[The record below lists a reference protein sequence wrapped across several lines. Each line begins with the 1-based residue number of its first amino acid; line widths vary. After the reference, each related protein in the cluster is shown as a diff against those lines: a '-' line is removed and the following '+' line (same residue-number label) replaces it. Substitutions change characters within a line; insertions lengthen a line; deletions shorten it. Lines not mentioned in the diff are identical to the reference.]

1 MGIVTVTRW
10 LHDFPFSLFSFH
22 FISFGREMTSDY
34 DDDNDDDIFDEL
46 EKESEKDGFFDK
58 YRQEKI
64 NQLNSIIRRNNNLS
78 NYYSEVSTND
88 ELIELMSKKI
98 KFGNQLLI
106 FINENFISCQLL
118 VNLIKEIILKSNGLF
133 NVIIVNALTVSF
145 IVDKLKIKTLPSLVF
160 YNNGQQINIKVGLN
174 GLLDDPSD
182 IKSLS
187 EYKLNDYISKVFS
200 LNKRDYDSDNDYS
213 D

>member
-1 MGIVTVTRW
+1 
-10 LHDFPFSLFSFH
+10 
-22 FISFGREMTSDY
+22 
-34 DDDNDDDIFDEL
+34 
-46 EKESEKDGFFDK
+46 
-58 YRQEKI
+58 
-64 NQLNSIIRRNNNLS
+64 
-78 NYYSEVSTND
+78 
-88 ELIELMSKKI
+88 MSKKI
-98 KFGNQLLI
+98 NFGNQLLI

-118 VNLIKEIILKSNGLF
+118 VNLIKEIILKNNGLF

-187 EYKLNDYISKVFS
+187 EYKLNDYISKVFL
-200 LNKRDYDSDNDYS
+200 LNKRNYDSDNDYS

>member
-10 LHDFPFSLFSFH
+10 LHDFPFSFFSFH
-22 FISFGREMTSDY
+22 FFSFGREMTSDY

-160 YNNGQQINIKVGLN
+160 YNNGQQINIKIGLN

-200 LNKRDYDSDNDYS
+200 LNKRDYEL
-213 D
+213 

>member
-1 MGIVTVTRW
+1 
-10 LHDFPFSLFSFH
+10 
-22 FISFGREMTSDY
+22 MTSDY

-118 VNLIKEIILKSNGLF
+118 VNLIKEIILKNNGLF

-160 YNNGQQINIKVGLN
+160 YNNGQQINIKIGLN